1 MAEQTEQRIININ
14 DKQYLFDSLDEE
26 SQGAFT
32 QAIEINQKIEGKK
45 IEIRDLTYARQYL
58 VGFLEGKVSDFTEVT
73 PNPVEDDNGKE
84 TISET
89 PEAEATA

>member
-1 MAEQTEQRIININ
+1 MSEQTTEQRIININ

-32 QAIEINQKIEGKK
+32 QAIEINRKIDGKQV
-45 IEIRDLTYARQYL
+45 EIRDLTYGRQYL
-58 VGFLEGKVSDFTEVT
+58 VGFLEGKVDGFTEVT
-73 PNPVEDDNGKE
+73 PDEPTE

-89 PEAEATA
+89 PEAVVA